1 MSYKEFLEGVQVP
14 LSFVQNDKKPVDT
27 KTLAQNKAEVLTK
40 LPETGRFEGLVIY
53 CIDEEQF
60 FVFKNGISDSDF
72 KPISGSS
79 GISFLDYKSTST
91 YNIGDMVLYDNK
103 LYEAKEDNITGVW
116 DETKWKLLIGSDSIK
131 FDEFDKDTQY
141 KLDDLV
147 VYENKLYKNITP
159 NTVGVNFVD
168 SEWELVIGYIEDFV
182 KIKEVYDTTHTY
194 EIDDIVIYNNNVYQA
209 IAQTTGVFNPD
220 DFKLIIGFEE
230 DKDILKIKEWKDN
243 ENYKIGDFVIYS
255 NNLYKANA
263 NHTSSLPFDKTQ
275 WDLIIEG
282 ENSKGIEI
290 LEWNDN
296 VNYEVNDYVLYDNNL
311 YKCLTQHT
319 SSTNFKSDIAN
330 WNLIIDGTTCNGIQ
344 ITEFDNTVQYKVNDY
359 VIYDKEVWKNIS
371 PNTINNPFNKDEWK
385 LMIGYIDDDGIKIT
399 EWTSGNT
406 YKVDDYVIHDNKIF
420 KCLTENSDV
429 TFTETNWTIVV
440 GFVEDKFIKIKG
452 DFDKNIQYKVDDLV
466 VKDKIVYKCI
476 TPNTIGDNF
485 KELEWS
491 EYINEKDTSIK
502 IKEAY
507 DETHNYV
514 VGENVIFEE
523 KVYSCINPTTGVF
536 NKDDWSLLIG
546 YIPKETILIN
556 EWKTAKE
563 YNINDYVIAEYCLYK
578 CITQHTSDVFKT
590 DISNWELILDGTTM
604 EDTELDAMLSDIF
617 DE

>member
-1 MSYKEFLEGVQVP
+1 MADYKGFNKGSQIAMP
-14 LSFVQNDKKPVDT
+14 LKINSPYLVDS
-27 KTLAQNKAEVLTK
+27 KLVAGSIAQALT
-40 LPETGRFEGLVIY
+40 LPESARFQGMPIFICEKGLWY
-53 CIDEEQF
+53 YFSD
-60 FVFKNGISDSDF
+60 GTSDSDF

-282 ENSKGIEI
+282 ENSKGVEI
-290 LEWNDN
+290 LEWKDN

-311 YKCLTQHT
+311 YKCLIQHT

-344 ITEFDNTVQYKVNDY
+344 
-359 VIYDKEVWKNIS
+359 
-371 PNTINNPFNKDEWK
+371 
-385 LMIGYIDDDGIKIT
+385 IT

-485 KELEWS
+485 KEAEWS

-507 DETHNYV
+507 NETHNYI

-604 EDTELDAMLSDIF
+604 EDTELDTMLSDIF